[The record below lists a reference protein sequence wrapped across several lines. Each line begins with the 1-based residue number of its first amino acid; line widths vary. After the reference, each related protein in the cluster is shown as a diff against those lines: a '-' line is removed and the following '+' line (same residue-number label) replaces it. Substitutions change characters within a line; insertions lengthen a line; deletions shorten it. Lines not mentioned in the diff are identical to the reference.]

1 MAVKDL
7 RDSDKNSAKNVN
19 PQKGSPTSTDNAKGK
34 QNMPCKNSL
43 PT

>member
-7 RDSDKNSAKNVN
+7 RDSDKGSTKNVN
-19 PQKGSPTSTDNAKGK
+19 PQKDAPANSDNAKSK
-34 QNMPCKNSL
+34 KNMPCKNSL